1 MSDGFAML
9 SLFPTPVGRFALGR
23 EFSEA
28 ELDFMLSRPMRKSAG
43 NHTSID
49 SDVLSNPEVAGIR
62 EFIQASVD
70 RYFEDVYAPAE
81 EVSLKITQSWL
92 NVTERG
98 GFHHVHSHQNSLV
111 SGVFYVKA
119 DKEQDKIHFY
129 RSNPQQ
135 IDIYSQRF
143 NLFNSPSWWLETG
156 TCDLLL
162 FPSHL
167 THDVQPVS
175 TEKRISLSFNTFP
188 IGWIGDR
195 NCMKGLEVIDLKG

>member
-1 MSDGFAML
+1 MSDGYTVL
-9 SLFPTPVGRFALGR
+9 SLFPTPVARLALGR

-28 ELDFMLSRPMRKSAG
+28 ELDFMLSSPMRKSAG

-49 SDVLSNPEVAGIR
+49 SDVLSNSAMAGIK
-62 EFIQASVD
+62 EFIQSSVD

-81 EVSLKITQSWL
+81 EVSLRITQSWL

-98 GFHHVHSHQNSLV
+98 GFHHAHNHQNSLV
-111 SGVFYVKA
+111 SGVLYVKA

-129 RSNPQQ
+129 KSDYQQ
-135 IDIYSQRF
+135 IDIHTQKF
-143 NLFNSPSWWLETG
+143 NAFNSPSWWLDTG

-162 FPSHL
+162 FPSRL

-188 IGWIGDR
+188 IGWVGDK
-195 NCMKGLEVIDLKG
+195 NSMKGLEVIDLKG